1 MNEYSWIYN
10 TSPSNSSRFT
20 LGNCGHSPLLCIG
33 VNPSTAVPENLDPTL
48 KSVAR
53 IADNNSY
60 DGWIMIN
67 LYPQRSTNPDGLHP
81 QIDDALH
88 QKNLDIIKTVL
99 NTYEISDIWA
109 AWGTLINKRSY
120 LPGCLHDI
128 YTLTAGYNWIRFGD
142 LSKDGH
148 PHHPLYLS
156 SDTPKYSFNITDYV
170 NSLTQDR

>member
-67 LYPQRSTNPDGLHP
+67 LYPSGQQILTDCILRSMMLF
-81 QIDDALH
+81 IR
-88 QKNLDIIKTVL
+88 KT
-99 NTYEISDIWA
+99 
-109 AWGTLINKRSY
+109 
-120 LPGCLHDI
+120 
-128 YTLTAGYNWIRFGD
+128 WI
-142 LSKDGH
+142 
-148 PHHPLYLS
+148 
-156 SDTPKYSFNITDYV
+156 
-170 NSLTQDR
+170 